1 MQIAD
6 VQRENG
12 KADLMRFLSWLLDAR
27 FFPETD
33 HSVKNKNRA
42 ELRRFKGILKR
53 MEGFVEDV
61 PDERLKRGIAEWKSY
76 EPVLKGMTRQ
86 MVRSSP
92 IMQIT
97 SVNSKANQTVALNL
111 LCASRIIP
119 KLWPG
124 EDIYRKMKQF
134 LAEPAKLPYDTA
146 QSGRQIERRPYH
158 MSEKALQS
166 SVQRIRGK
174 IRARRTA
181 FGNEVEVL
189 EQTYGLYRWTS
200 MGKAG
205 FSDSEKE
212 MLSSLVTK
220 NSAKQ
225 NKKKMKEW
233 AEV

>member
-1 MQIAD
+1 MQRAD
-6 VQRENG
+6 DQRANG

-33 HSVKNKNRA
+33 HSVKDENRA

-53 MEGFVEDV
+53 MEGFVQDV
-61 PDERLKRGIAEWKSY
+61 PDERLKRGLAEWKSY
-76 EPVLKGMTRQ
+76 EPVLKSMARQ
-86 MVRSSP
+86 TVRSSP

-97 SVNSKANQTVALNL
+97 SVNTKANKTVALNL
-111 LCASRIIP
+111 LCASLIIA

-134 LAEPAKLPYDTA
+134 LPEPAKLPYDTF
-146 QSGRQIERRPYH
+146 QSGRQIDRRPDH
-158 MSEKALQS
+158 KSEKALQS

-174 IRARRTA
+174 IKARRTA
-181 FGNEVEVL
+181 FVNEVEVL
-189 EQTYGLYRWTS
+189 HHIYGLYRWTS

-212 MLSSLVTK
+212 MLSSLVSG
-220 NSAKQ
+220 NSAKE
-225 NKKKMKEW
+225 N
-233 AEV
+233 